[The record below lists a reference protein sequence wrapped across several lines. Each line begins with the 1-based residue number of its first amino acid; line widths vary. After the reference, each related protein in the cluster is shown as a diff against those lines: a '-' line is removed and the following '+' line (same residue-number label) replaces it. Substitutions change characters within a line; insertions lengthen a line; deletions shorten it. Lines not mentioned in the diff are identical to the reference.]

1 MIALTGA
8 TGQLGRLVIEHLL
21 AAGTP
26 AADVVAIVRNPDKA
40 ADLAAAGVTVRVAD
54 YDDPDAF
61 PAALVGV
68 DRLLLISGSE
78 PGRRLPQHRAVIA
91 AAQQAGVS
99 LLAYTSIL
107 KADTTSSSLAPEH
120 KATEADIQAS
130 GLPFTV
136 LRNGWYL
143 ENFAGDLPGT
153 LDRGTFIG
161 SSGDGRIS
169 YATRADYAGAAAAV
183 LTGTGHEGRIYEL
196 GGEPALTLPDVAA
209 AITEASGRPVA
220 YQDLAPAAHAAAL
233 TAAGLPAPV
242 VDLLVDID
250 RSNRTGELFTDS
262 GDLTRLLG
270 RPTTS
275 AVDGVRAL
283 LAS

>member
-8 TGQLGRLVIEHLL
+8 TGHLGRIVIDDLL
-21 AAGTP
+21 AAGNP
-26 AADVVAIVRNPDKA
+26 AAEIVAIVRDADKA
-40 ADLAAAGVTVRVAD
+40 ADLTSAGVTVRVAD
-54 YDDPDAF
+54 YTDRD
-61 PAALVGV
+61 ALVAAVDGV

-78 PGRRLPQHRAVIA
+78 PGIRIPQHLNVLH

-107 KADTTSSSLAPEH
+107 KADTTKVVLAPEH
-120 KATEADIQAS
+120 EATEAAIRAS
-130 GLPFTV
+130 GVPFTM

-143 ENFAGDLPGT
+143 ENFAADLPGT
-153 LDRGTFIG
+153 LDRGTIVG

-183 LTGTGHEGRIYEL
+183 LTGSGHEYQTYEL
-196 GGEPALTLPDVAA
+196 GGDPALTMDEVAQA
-209 AITEASGRPVA
+209 LTEAAGRPVV
-220 YQDLAPAAHAAAL
+220 YQDLAPAAHSAAL

-250 RSNRTGELFTDS
+250 RANRTGELLTES
-262 GDLTRLLG
+262 GDLARLLG

-275 AVDGVRAL
+275 AVEGFRAL

>member
-8 TGQLGRLVIEHLL
+8 TGHLGRIVIDDLL
-21 AAGTP
+21 AAGVP
-26 AADVVAIVRNPDKA
+26 AAEIVAVVRNRDKA
-40 ADLAAAGVTVRVAD
+40 ADLTAAGVTVRVAD
-54 YDDPDAF
+54 YADRE
-61 PAALVGV
+61 ALTSALDGV
-68 DRLLLISGSE
+68 ERLLLISGSE
-78 PGRRLPQHRAVIA
+78 PGKRIPQHLNVLHA
-91 AAQQAGVS
+91 AKQAGVS

-107 KADTTSSSLAPEH
+107 KADTTKSVLAPEH
-120 KATEADIQAS
+120 KATEEEIRAS
-130 GLPFTV
+130 GVPFTF

-153 LDRGTFIG
+153 LDRGTIIG

-183 LTGTGHEGRIYEL
+183 LTGSGHENQTYEL
-196 GGEPALTLPDVAA
+196 GGDPALTMDEVAQ
-209 AITEASGRPVA
+209 AITEAAGRPVV
-220 YQDLAPAAHAAAL
+220 YQDLAPAAHSAAL

-250 RSNRTGELFTDS
+250 RANRTGELLVES
-262 GDLTRLLG
+262 GDLARLLG

-275 AVDGVRAL
+275 AVDGFRAL